1 MNRRAPKGRARF
13 PSVFGHR
20 GPYSTGPQPFPA
32 PSPRRFRVCFATAL
46 FVLPNSVSSIMDHS
60 PRKIK
65 HFFGGHIFHFREIG
79 NVFRRFFLFFQ
90 KSPLLS
96 VRAFVLLVLYDN
108 FFVMFI
114 CYFVQFV
121 VFCPPLAYLG
131 VRGISIPIYAVLSP
145 LFSFLVLAISGF
157 L

>member
-1 MNRRAPKGRARF
+1 MYHPPNHAPGRFAPLLCEKSVKELGEFSVKMNRRAPEGRARF

-46 FVLPNSVSSIMDHS
+46 FVLPNSASTIMDHS

-90 KSPLLS
+90 KSALLS
-96 VRAFVLLVLYDN
+96 VHAFVLLVLYYN
-108 FFVMFI
+108 FFVIFI
-114 CYFVQFV
+114 
-121 VFCPPLAYLG
+121 
-131 VRGISIPIYAVLSP
+131 
-145 LFSFLVLAISGF
+145 
-157 L
+157 